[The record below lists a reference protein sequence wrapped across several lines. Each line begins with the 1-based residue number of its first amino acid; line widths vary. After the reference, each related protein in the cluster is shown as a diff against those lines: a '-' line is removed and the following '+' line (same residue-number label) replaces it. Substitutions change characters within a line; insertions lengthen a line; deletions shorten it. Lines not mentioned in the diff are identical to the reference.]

1 MEYTN
6 ISLSDL
12 VKKGRILVRFLGKIG
27 QIVSQIFEN
36 FSQILT
42 ISTLY
47 DTESLQNII
56 FTTVDST

>member
-1 MEYTN
+1 MYLGQ
-6 ISLSDL
+6 IF
-12 VKKGRILVRFLGKIG
+12 VKRGQILVRFLGKIG
-27 QIVSQIFEN
+27 QIVGQIFEN